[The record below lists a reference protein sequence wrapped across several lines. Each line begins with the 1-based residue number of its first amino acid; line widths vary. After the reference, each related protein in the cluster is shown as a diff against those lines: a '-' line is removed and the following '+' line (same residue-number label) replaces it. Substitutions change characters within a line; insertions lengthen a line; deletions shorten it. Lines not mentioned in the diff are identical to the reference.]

1 MKYFGEGLSVK
12 HKDLNHMIRNRE
24 KLPEAKKLFLEIHEN
39 LFPSEMAGGSEN
51 EVDGLF
57 RDLTDQEYAVMP
69 KSKDETI
76 GWVVWHIARIED
88 LTMNIL
94 VGRRNQIFNED
105 WKKRLH
111 VSITDTGNA
120 LQDEEIMALSKEAD
134 IQELLKYR
142 NEVGRQTRE
151 LVQSLTPEDMRR
163 KVSGDDLDRILNE
176 GGVTRQEE
184 SFWLLDFWRKKD
196 VAGLLLM
203 PPTRH
208 VMLHLNDC
216 FRWKEEIRT
225 KKKFF
230 LV

>member
-1 MKYFGEGLSVK
+1 M
-12 HKDLNHMIRNRE
+12 RW
-24 KLPEAKKLFLEIHEN
+24 A
-39 LFPSEMAGGSEN
+39 
-51 EVDGLF
+51 
-57 RDLTDQEYAVMP
+57 
-69 KSKDETI
+69 
-76 GWVVWHIARIED
+76 
-88 LTMNIL
+88 
-94 VGRRNQIFNED
+94 
-105 WKKRLH
+105 
-111 VSITDTGNA
+111 
-120 LQDEEIMALSKEAD
+120 
-134 IQELLKYR
+134 
-142 NEVGRQTRE
+142 GRQGNWCR
-151 LVQSLTPEDMRR
+151 VSLRKICGG

-184 SFWLLDFWRKKD
+184 SFWLLDFWGKKD